1 MLVAKLCMECM
12 ISTTMESLFGLRHL
26 MLLKLKISYIYLK
39 EIHWLSMHEYRLAIT
54 ISKIEFLHNLKLFAV
69 NIIPLLT
76 LILRYRGW
84 RLWVA
89 EEIGDIFHPF
99 EFLQLLRFHVDLL
112 DFDIFRALYST
123 FIEHDTRWTA
133 SILVGGVLRWST
145 LRYYL
150 IVYWLMMILLIIWLL
165 ILLRLLL
172 LLPHLQDTLVFE
184 RQFIACLE
192 VFQGV
197 CCLVGVWTGH
207 QSLTNIWLLLLLSS
221 HVFWNW
227 TLKVLLL
234 RDLVLII
241 LNVPRLIL
249 YGIFGK

>member
-1 MLVAKLCMECM
+1 MLVAMLCMECM

-69 NIIPLLT
+69 NIITFLT

-84 RLWVA
+84 RLRVA

-99 EFLQLLRFHVDLL
+99 KFLQLLRFHVDLL
-112 DFDIFRALYST
+112 NFNILWALYPT
-123 FIEHDTRWTA
+123 FIEHHISAWWTA
-133 SILVGGVLRWST
+133 SILIGSVLRRST

-172 LLPHLQDTLVFE
+172 LLPHLQDALVFE

-192 VFQGV
+192 VF
-197 CCLVGVWTGH
+197 
-207 QSLTNIWLLLLLSS
+207 
-221 HVFWNW
+221 
-227 TLKVLLL
+227 
-234 RDLVLII
+234 
-241 LNVPRLIL
+241 
-249 YGIFGK
+249 